1 MNFWLLYNFSI
12 QFCIKDVT
20 VFMFHIEYFYDESP
34 LITGTGSDQTTGTI
48 DPYLAQ
54 FDEYLKWKLIGTSV
68 ILYWWIKLIVK

>member
-1 MNFWLLYNFSI
+1 
-12 QFCIKDVT
+12 
-20 VFMFHIEYFYDESP
+20 MFHKEYFYDESP

-68 ILYWWIKLIVK
+68 ILHWWIKLIVK